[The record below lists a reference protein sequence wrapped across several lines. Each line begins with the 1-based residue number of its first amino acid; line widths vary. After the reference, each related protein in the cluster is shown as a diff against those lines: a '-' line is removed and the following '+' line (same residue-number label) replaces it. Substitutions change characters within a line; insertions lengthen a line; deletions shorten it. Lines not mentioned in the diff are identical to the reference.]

1 MNIKTKKFLLFFLLM
16 NFGLQAQIQKISELS
31 SNKFLDSKIIYDD
44 NGDDVWGYFLL
55 YQSDKKSKS
64 VLELEFVVLD
74 KNLNKVG
81 SNSFQQ
87 EFLNTWLFS
96 AYPTIDY
103 LKKRND
109 ELIIAIDFEDIIDF
123 GSYFFK
129 KVDLK
134 NFSVSSGYYSRNGKI
149 IYDENIIEKFE
160 RKNVLP
166 DFFLPIS
173 NQGFIKYEREFK
185 GKKELSGITQFEKS
199 SITGYSF
206 YDLDL
211 NKKWEIKYNMSK
223 DYGED
228 HFREIASEN
237 YLIINKQF
245 YGKAYKGK
253 SKYFYEVKDIVTGN
267 EIFSI
272 PRDDDKYTY
281 SKSKIFFQNQKVY
294 IFEKVFKFHPDSEF
308 KHSEC
313 LGISKRVY
321 DIETKALTEQKFMFW
336 TDLSPFYEITKNGK
350 LKGDFIH
357 FLDFKVTTNGKT
369 VVVGEGF
376 NPGQS
381 TAIKNFYTL
390 ILDKEFKVES
400 FKEIG
405 KQKNTIN
412 DYSAYG
418 NALENN
424 GLFDYMYSQK
434 MKSDEFVYFYGDNEV
449 KRGFLNTIIPEV
461 SEVLPDNWVLGI
473 VTFVDGEFKN
483 QKIKLKTKKGK
494 IHPLK
499 AKKGYII
506 LQEVTKSDIEIRL
519 EKIDY

>member
-1 MNIKTKKFLLFFLLM
+1 
-16 NFGLQAQIQKISELS
+16 
-31 SNKFLDSKIIYDD
+31 
-44 NGDDVWGYFLL
+44 
-55 YQSDKKSKS
+55 
-64 VLELEFVVLD
+64 
-74 KNLNKVG
+74 
-81 SNSFQQ
+81 
-87 EFLNTWLFS
+87 
-96 AYPTIDY
+96 
-103 LKKRND
+103 
-109 ELIIAIDFEDIIDF
+109 
-123 GSYFFK
+123 
-129 KVDLK
+129 
-134 NFSVSSGYYSRNGKI
+134 
-149 IYDENIIEKFE
+149 
-160 RKNVLP
+160 
-166 DFFLPIS
+166 
-173 NQGFIKYEREFK
+173 
-185 GKKELSGITQFEKS
+185 
-199 SITGYSF
+199 
-206 YDLDL
+206 
-211 NKKWEIKYNMSK
+211 
-223 DYGED
+223 
-228 HFREIASEN
+228 
-237 YLIINKQF
+237 
-245 YGKAYKGK
+245 
-253 SKYFYEVKDIVTGN
+253 
-267 EIFSI
+267 
-272 PRDDDKYTY
+272 
-281 SKSKIFFQNQKVY
+281 
-294 IFEKVFKFHPDSEF
+294 
-308 KHSEC
+308 
-313 LGISKRVY
+313 
-321 DIETKALTEQKFMFW
+321 MFW